1 MLPIGGPGKALTAR
15 DQANILFEAAGV
27 KPNFFPVS
35 GAGLRESAAFCTLR
49 TAVSPP
55 PLPSRC
61 AMNTPSLSCRCL
73 WR

>member
-35 GAGLRESAAFCTLR
+35 CARRQVAAG
-49 TAVSPP
+49 
-55 PLPSRC
+55 
-61 AMNTPSLSCRCL
+61 CL
-73 WR
+73 WRLPRCWVPAIFHL